1 MDVYARMKELGVK
14 LPPAP
19 AKGGVYTPAREFGE
33 GEKLIYVSGCG
44 PQEGPKSEYIGKLG
58 KEMTLEQGQ
67 QAARNCALNIL
78 AVLEAKLGDLN
89 KIKKFVKMTAFV
101 SSESTFTQQPQV
113 ANGASQLLVDIFG
126 DAGAAARSAIAVNVL
141 PGDIAVENE
150 ILLEMK

>member
-1 MDVYARMKELGVK
+1 
-14 LPPAP
+14 
-19 AKGGVYTPAREFGE
+19 
-33 GEKLIYVSGCG
+33 
-44 PQEGPKSEYIGKLG
+44 
-58 KEMTLEQGQ
+58 MTLEQGQ

-78 AVLEAKLGDLN
+78 AVLEAKLGDLD

-141 PGDIAVENE
+141 PGDIAVEIE
-150 ILLEMK
+150 MLLELK